1 MVHMQPLV
9 LFFATIAILLWLA
22 FVGYGVVTAI
32 AFLQQNRNGVLAFL
46 IYILIGAAVA
56 GMVVVTVWIGRF
68 FF

>member
-1 MVHMQPLV
+1 MQPLV

>member
-1 MVHMQPLV
+1 MQPLV

-56 GMVVVTVWIGRF
+56 GMVVVTVWIGRLF
-68 FF
+68 F

>member
-1 MVHMQPLV
+1 MQPLV

-56 GMVVVTVWIGRF
+56 GMVVVTVWIGSLF
-68 FF
+68 F

>member
-56 GMVVVTVWIGRF
+56 GMVVVTVWIGRLF
-68 FF
+68 F